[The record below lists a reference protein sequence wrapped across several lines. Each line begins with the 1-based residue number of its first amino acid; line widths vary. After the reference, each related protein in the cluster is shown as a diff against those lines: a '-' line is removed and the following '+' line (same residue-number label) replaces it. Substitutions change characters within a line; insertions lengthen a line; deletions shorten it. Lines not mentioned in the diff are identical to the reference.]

1 MPYSYTCRLFKN
13 HSNQSLNQSMLWS
26 INIAI
31 SCIESTSDALV
42 TVLFA
47 RSRVSSVHNR
57 RVTQFIVRELGRR
70 SGFSQAAVEKSSKK
84 YHEHIRRTALGKIT
98 DDTKK
103 EKRDNLRKERK
114 YERRRNFV
122 KDEKESRAFASLTKH
137 HMSTDDDDSASESE
151 AGWVSRPPKY
161 RSETLIAFLSK
172 LDKRSKRAEQTT
184 NKRWKRTTTRSG
196 HPVEKEPPVNTP
208 KWALSDEWKDELDE
222 RRRREGEMVQAVEE
236 AERNEDEECDDED
249 LKSDQSVDESDL
261 DFDDV

>member
-1 MPYSYTCRLFKN
+1 MKASSQINSYKRRKRFT
-13 HSNQSLNQSMLWS
+13 
-26 INIAI
+26 
-31 SCIESTSDALV
+31 SCIIAENSLISTEEGK
-42 TVLFA
+42 
-47 RSRVSSVHNR
+47 
-57 RVTQFIVRELGRR
+57 Q
-70 SGFSQAAVEKSSKK
+70 SSKK
-84 YHEHIRRTALGKIT
+84 YHEHIRQTALGKIT

-208 KWALSDEWKDELDE
+208 KWALSDE
-222 RRRREGEMVQAVEE
+222 
-236 AERNEDEECDDED
+236 
-249 LKSDQSVDESDL
+249 
-261 DFDDV
+261 